1 MATKKTVTET
11 VEQSKQSEQTEPKF
25 SKEQIVSARKYE
37 SRIDFLKGNLKD
49 GQEYSFSEVD
59 SLIDDYMKGQVK

>member
-11 VEQSKQSEQTEPKF
+11 VEQSEQIEPKF
-25 SKEQIVSARKYE
+25 SKEQIVSAKRYGN
-37 SRIDFLKGNLKD
+37 RVDFLNGKLVS

-59 SLIDDYMKGQVK
+59 ALIDDYMKGQVK